1 MTLSGPTHVFVWY
14 RIEGDRAVLQRNMTA
29 LLRAV
34 ETATGI
40 AGRVLARRDDPTTWM
55 EIYEHVAD
63 PAAFERI
70 LASLAERHAVAGF
83 APGGRHVERFA
94 ALDDVLAPNARRS
107 AN

>member
-1 MTLSGPTHVFVWY
+1 MTLHGPTHIFVWY
-14 RIEGDRAVLQRNMTA
+14 RIEGDGDVLRRNMTA

-40 AGRVLARRDDPTTWM
+40 AGRVLARREDPSTWM
-55 EIYEHVAD
+55 EIYEHVVD

-70 LASLAERHAVAGF
+70 LASLAERHGVAGF
-83 APGGRHVERFA
+83 ARDGRQVERFA
-94 ALDDVLAPNARRS
+94 ALDDVLSPSARRS